1 MDGLNHIV
9 APALEVGSGIRLV
22 EAERHWEVGTSR
34 KAGSDKAMNED
45 SMANQM
51 KDVRKQRLRRMVMQ
65 DPSLAKRLVAAEASP
80 VYNAKGELIQSLGS
94 GSEF

>member
-1 MDGLNHIV
+1 
-9 APALEVGSGIRLV
+9 
-22 EAERHWEVGTSR
+22 
-34 KAGSDKAMNED
+34 
-45 SMANQM
+45 MANQM